1 MANPC
6 ELQGIYPSESPK
18 NQRLVGVNVSLR
30 GTSSS
35 RNFTRT
41 PALHIGGRL
50 SGDSLQNTN
59 DFGDGIVVIPAL
71 NEERCIGPVI
81 ENILGDLAAYK
92 LLIVVAD
99 GGSTDHTREIVRGIA
114 VQHQNVMLLN
124 NPARLQSAGVNLAAR
139 QFGNGRRWLIRMDA
153 HAEYPVNFI
162 TNLLVE
168 ARRTGASSVVVAMK
182 SIGKTCFQQAAAT
195 AQNSV
200 LGAGGSAHRRDGA
213 EGFVDHGHHALFDM
227 DRFLALGGYDAGQS
241 HNEDAEFD
249 CRLAQSGGRIWLTR
263 AASIGYYPR
272 DRAAGLFHQYKNYGR
287 GRAMTIL
294 RHRLRPKPRQ
304 LVPAAVAPAIA
315 LVAIAPWLPMA
326 TLPALLWVGV
336 SLLFGLFL
344 GLRERSVCASA
355 SGVAAILMHLGW
367 SVGFWSAFFEHS
379 FRPRPR
385 NSVVPEMR

>member
-1 MANPC
+1 
-6 ELQGIYPSESPK
+6 
-18 NQRLVGVNVSLR
+18 
-30 GTSSS
+30 
-35 RNFTRT
+35 
-41 PALHIGGRL
+41 
-50 SGDSLQNTN
+50 
-59 DFGDGIVVIPAL
+59 
-71 NEERCIGPVI
+71 
-81 ENILGDLAAYK
+81 
-92 LLIVVAD
+92 
-99 GGSTDHTREIVRGIA
+99 
-114 VQHQNVMLLN
+114 
-124 NPARLQSAGVNLAAR
+124 
-139 QFGNGRRWLIRMDA
+139 
-153 HAEYPVNFI
+153 
-162 TNLLVE
+162 
-168 ARRTGASSVVVAMK
+168 
-182 SIGKTCFQQAAAT
+182 
-195 AQNSV
+195 
-200 LGAGGSAHRRDGA
+200 
-213 EGFVDHGHHALFDM
+213 LFDM